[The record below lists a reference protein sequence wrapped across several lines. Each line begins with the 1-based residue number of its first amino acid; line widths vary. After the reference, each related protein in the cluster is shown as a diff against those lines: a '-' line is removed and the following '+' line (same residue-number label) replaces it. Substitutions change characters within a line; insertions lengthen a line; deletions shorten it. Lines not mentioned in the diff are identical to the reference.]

1 MIDCYQILGV
11 SSSASAAE
19 IKRAYRRKAKEL
31 HPDLYEHVGSGD
43 YAAARMREL
52 IDAYQT
58 LSDPERRAEFD
69 SVYSAYRKFTEG
81 APKESR
87 FDYRMWLMERT
98 DAESRAKLI
107 FFDLLHGLEEE
118 AVREFRA
125 RREDPAGFDLS
136 RYFDREDFM
145 DCGFILAEELSFR
158 DDWYEAF
165 NLLVEVI
172 ELERRKPYFKH
183 FFPEVIAF
191 ARDIARNRIVGAVP
205 DELALDAL
213 ETAVELRFGKK
224 DDAFFL
230 KLMAGCYERIGD
242 SETARA
248 CLGEAL
254 RLDPKLTGIRDLK
267 KRLGA

>member
-1 MIDCYQILGV
+1 MKDCYQILGV
-11 SSSASAAE
+11 PSSASAAE
-19 IKRAYRRKAKEL
+19 IKRSYRRKAKEL
-31 HPDLYEHVGSGD
+31 HPDVHEHAGSGET
-43 YAAARMREL
+43 AAVRMREL

-69 SVYSAYRKFTEG
+69 ALYSAYRKFTEG

-87 FDYRMWLMERT
+87 FDYRMWLMERA
-98 DAESRAKLI
+98 DPESRAKLI

-118 AVREFRA
+118 AVREYRL
-125 RREDPAGFDLS
+125 RRDDPAGFDLS

-158 DDWYEAF
+158 EDWYDAF

-172 ELERRKPYFKH
+172 ALERRKPYFRH
-183 FFPEVIAF
+183 FFPEVVSF
-191 ARDIARNRIVGAVP
+191 TRDIARNHLVGAVD

-213 ETAVELRFGKK
+213 ETAVELKFGKK

-242 SETARA
+242 LGTARA
-248 CLGEAL
+248 CLREAIN
-254 RLDPKLTGIRDLK
+254 LDPRLTGIREIK